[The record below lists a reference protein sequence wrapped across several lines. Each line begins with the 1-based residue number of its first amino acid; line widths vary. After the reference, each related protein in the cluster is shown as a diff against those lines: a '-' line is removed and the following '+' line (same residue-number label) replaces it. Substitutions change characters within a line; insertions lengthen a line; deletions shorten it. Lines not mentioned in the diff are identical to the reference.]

1 MMLNAWSKLFSF
13 LLDFLQ
19 SCKHE
24 SWVGVAKY
32 LMDDVPLLLKLEDV
46 KNVQEVLSVVFM
58 SLPSNFEDF
67 IKWIA
72 EVRRRE
78 DVGQTLSTEEKAR
91 LAVKVCLLNIAK
103 NLPSCYLC
111 ELQYHR
117 PVNCA

>member
-1 MMLNAWSKLFSF
+1 MKIFSF
-13 LLDFLQ
+13 LLYFLQ

-46 KNVQEVLSVVFM
+46 KDIQEVLSVVFM

-67 IKWIA
+67 IKWVA
-72 EVRRRE
+72 EVRSRE

-91 LAVKVCLLNIAK
+91 LAVKVRDFEASHKIFPRVIYLSFDTIFQIIAPK
-103 NLPSCYLC
+103 
-111 ELQYHR
+111 
-117 PVNCA
+117 V

>member
-1 MMLNAWSKLFSF
+1 MKIFNF

-32 LMDDVPLLLKLEDV
+32 LMDDVPLLLQSEEV
-46 KNVQEVLSVVFM
+46 KDIQDVLSVVIM

-67 IKWIA
+67 IKWVA

-78 DVGQTLSTEEKAR
+78 DGTQSLSTEEKAR
-91 LAVKVCLLNIAK
+91 LAVKVFSL
-103 NLPSCYLC
+103 
-111 ELQYHR
+111 
-117 PVNCA
+117 